1 MKQEPD
7 PAMRKLNFEVLTL
20 FPGILAGPLDESIL
34 KRGREKGLL
43 QVTIRNIRDYTEDK
57 HKTADDSPYGGGAG
71 MVLKPEPIFKAFEAM
86 KAEYPGEKF
95 LTILL
100 SPQGRVFD
108 QQRAEQLSEENQR
121 IVLLCGHYEAI
132 DERVVQT
139 LVDEE
144 LSVGDYV
151 LTGGELAALV
161 VIDAAARLLPGVL
174 GDEESAYRD
183 SFGDGL
189 LDHPHYT
196 RPAEF
201 RGMKTPEV
209 LLSGNHNL
217 IETWRRR
224 ESLKATL
231 QKRPDLLEKA
241 DLSDEDREVLEELKK
256 ESEIAEC
263 KICNKRFRCKGGMQ

>member
-1 MKQEPD
+1 
-7 PAMRKLNFEVLTL
+7 MRRLNFEVLTL
-20 FPGILAGPLDESIL
+20 FPGILTGPLNESIL
-34 KRGREKGLL
+34 KRAGEKGLL
-43 QVTIRNIRDYTEDK
+43 DVTVRNIRDYTEDK

-71 MVLKPEPIFKAFEAM
+71 MVLKPGPIFNAFEAL
-86 KAEYPGEKF
+86 KREHPGETF

-100 SPQGRVFD
+100 SPQGRLLD
-108 QQRAEQLSEENQR
+108 QQRAERLSEETRR

-132 DERVVQT
+132 DERVIEA

-144 LSVGDYV
+144 LSIGDYV

-201 RGMKTPEV
+201 RGMRVPEA
-209 LLSGNHNL
+209 LLSGNHAE
-217 IETWRRR
+217 IDRWRRR

-231 QKRPDLLEKA
+231 KKRPELLGAAE
-241 DLSDEDREVLEELKK
+241 LSDEDRKILEELKR
-256 ESEIAEC
+256 ELG
-263 KICNKRFRCKGGMQ
+263 RT

>member
-1 MKQEPD
+1 
-7 PAMRKLNFEVLTL
+7 MRRLNFEVLTL
-20 FPGILAGPLDESIL
+20 FPGILSGPLNESIL

-43 QVTIRNIRDYTEDK
+43 NVTLRNIRDYTEDK

-71 MVLKPEPIFKAFEAM
+71 MVLKPEPIFKAFGAM
-86 KAEYPGEKF
+86 KAEHPEETF

-100 SPQGRVFD
+100 SPQGRVFN
-108 QQRAEQLSEENQR
+108 QKRAEQLSEEKRR

-132 DERVVQT
+132 DERVVRR

-161 VIDAAARLLPGVL
+161 VIEAAARLLPGVL

-189 LDHPHYT
+189 LDHPHFT

-201 RGMKTPEV
+201 QGMQVPEV
-209 LLSGNHNL
+209 LLSGNHAE
-217 IETWRRR
+217 IEKWRRR
-224 ESLKATL
+224 ESLRATL
-231 QKRPDLLEKA
+231 MKRPDLLETA
-241 DLSDEDREVLEELKK
+241 DLSSEDRKIVETLKREL
-256 ESEIAEC
+256 
-263 KICNKRFRCKGGMQ
+263 Q

>member
-1 MKQEPD
+1 
-7 PAMRKLNFEVLTL
+7 MRALNFEVLTL
-20 FPGILAGPLDESIL
+20 FPGMLEGPLNESIL
-34 KRGREKGLL
+34 KRGREKGFLNIT
-43 QVTIRNIRDYTEDK
+43 VRNIRDYTEDK

-71 MVLKPEPIFKAFEAM
+71 MVLKPGPIFRAVEALH
-86 KAEYPGEKF
+86 AEHPGEPF

-100 SPQGRVFD
+100 SPQGRLFD
-108 QQRAEQLSEENQR
+108 QQRAEELSGEKRR
-121 IVLLCGHYEAI
+121 IILLCGHYEAI
-132 DERVVQT
+132 DERVIDA

-144 LSVGDYV
+144 LSIGDYV

-201 RGMKTPEV
+201 LGRKVPDV
-209 LLSGNHNL
+209 LLSGNHAD
-217 IETWRRR
+217 IDRWRRR
-224 ESLKATL
+224 EALKATL
-231 QKRPDLLEKA
+231 VKRPDLLATAE
-241 DLSDEDREVLEELKK
+241 LTDEDLKILEELKK
-256 ESEIAEC
+256 EF
-263 KICNKRFRCKGGMQ
+263 KM

>member
-1 MKQEPD
+1 
-7 PAMRKLNFEVLTL
+7 MRKLNFEVLTL
-20 FPGILAGPLDESIL
+20 FPGILSGPLNESIL

-43 QVTIRNIRDYTEDK
+43 NVTLRNIRDYTEDK

-71 MVLKPEPIFKAFEAM
+71 MVLKPEPIFKAFGAL
-86 KAEYPGEKF
+86 KAEHPEETF

-100 SPQGRVFD
+100 SPQGRVFN
-108 QQRAEQLSEENQR
+108 QQRAEQLSEEKRR

-132 DERVVQT
+132 DERVVQR

-161 VIDAAARLLPGVL
+161 VIEAAARLLPGVL

-201 RGMKTPEV
+201 QGMQVPEV
-209 LLSGNHNL
+209 LLSGNHAE
-217 IETWRRR
+217 IEKWRHR
-224 ESLKATL
+224 ESLRATL
-231 QKRPDLLEKA
+231 MKRPDLLTTA
-241 DLSDEDREVLEELKK
+241 DLTAEDRKILEALKREEK
-256 ESEIAEC
+256 H
-263 KICNKRFRCKGGMQ
+263 Q

>member
-1 MKQEPD
+1 
-7 PAMRKLNFEVLTL
+7 MRTLNFDVLTL
-20 FPGILAGPLDESIL
+20 FPGMLEGPLNESIL

-43 QVTIRNIRDYTEDK
+43 NITVRNIRDYTEDK

-71 MVLKPEPIFKAFEAM
+71 MVLKPAPIFKAIEAM
-86 KAEYPGEKF
+86 KAEHPGEPF

-100 SPQGRVFD
+100 SPQGRLFD
-108 QQRAEQLSEENQR
+108 QQRAEELSGEKRR
-121 IVLLCGHYEAI
+121 IILLCGHYEAI
-132 DERVVQT
+132 DERVIDA

-144 LSVGDYV
+144 LSIGDYV

-201 RGMKTPEV
+201 LGRKVPDV
-209 LLSGNHNL
+209 LLSGNHAD
-217 IETWRRR
+217 IDRWRRR
-224 ESLKATL
+224 EALKATL
-231 QKRPDLLEKA
+231 NKRPDLLETA
-241 DLSDEDREVLEELKK
+241 DLTDEDREMLEELKK
-256 ESEIAEC
+256 S
-263 KICNKRFRCKGGMQ
+263 

>member
-1 MKQEPD
+1 
-7 PAMRKLNFEVLTL
+7 MRRLNFEVLTL
-20 FPGILAGPLDESIL
+20 FPGMLEGPLNESIL

-43 QVTIRNIRDYTEDK
+43 NITVRNIRDYTEDK

-71 MVLKPEPIFKAFEAM
+71 MVLKPAPIFKAIEAV
-86 KAEYPGEKF
+86 KAEHPGEPF

-100 SPQGRVFD
+100 SPQGRLFD
-108 QQRAEQLSEENQR
+108 QQRAEGLSGETR
-121 IVLLCGHYEAI
+121 RMILLCGHYEAI
-132 DERVVQT
+132 DERVIDA

-144 LSVGDYV
+144 LSIGDYV

-201 RGMKTPEV
+201 LGRKVPDV
-209 LLSGNHNL
+209 LLSGNHAD
-217 IETWRRR
+217 IDRWRRR
-224 ESLKATL
+224 EALKATL
-231 QKRPDLLEKA
+231 NKRPDLLATA
-241 DLSDEDREVLEELKK
+241 DLTEEDRKILEQLKK
-256 ESEIAEC
+256 EF
-263 KICNKRFRCKGGMQ
+263 KK

>member
-1 MKQEPD
+1 MSERA
-7 PAMRKLNFEVLTL
+7 PAMRSLNFEVFTL
-20 FPGILAGPLDESIL
+20 FPGILEGPLNESIL

-43 QVTIRNIRDYTEDK
+43 SVTLRNIRDYAEDK
-57 HKTADDSPYGGGAG
+57 HRTADDSPYGGGAG
-71 MVLKPEPIFKAFEAM
+71 MVLKPEPIFKAFEAL
-86 KAEYPGEKF
+86 KAEHPGERF

-100 SPQGRVFD
+100 SPQGRLLD
-108 QQRAEQLSEENQR
+108 QHQAERLSEETRR

-132 DERVVQT
+132 DERVHAA

-174 GDEESAYRD
+174 GDEESSYRD

-201 RGMKTPEV
+201 RGMKVPEV
-209 LLSGNHNL
+209 LLGGNHAE
-217 IETWRRR
+217 IEKWRRR
-224 ESLKATL
+224 ESLRATL
-231 QKRPDLLEKA
+231 MKRPELLA
-241 DLSDEDREVLEELKK
+241 TAALDDGDRKLLEELRR
-256 ESEIAEC
+256 EE
-263 KICNKRFRCKGGMQ
+263 Q

>member
-1 MKQEPD
+1 
-7 PAMRKLNFEVLTL
+7 MRALNFDVLTL
-20 FPGILAGPLDESIL
+20 FPGMLAGPLNESIL

-43 QVTIRNIRDYTEDK
+43 NIAVRNIRDYTEDK

-71 MVLKPEPIFKAFEAM
+71 MVLKPGPIFSAVEAI
-86 KAEYPGEKF
+86 KAEHPDETF

-100 SPQGRVFD
+100 SPQGRLFD
-108 QQRAEQLSEENQR
+108 QQRAEELSEEKRR
-121 IVLLCGHYEAI
+121 IILLCGHYEAI
-132 DERVVQT
+132 DERVIDA

-144 LSVGDYV
+144 LSIGDYV

-201 RGMKTPEV
+201 LGRKVPDV
-209 LLSGNHNL
+209 LLAGNHAE
-217 IETWRRR
+217 IDRWRRR
-224 ESLKATL
+224 EALKATL
-231 QKRPDLLEKA
+231 IKRPDLLDTA
-241 DLSDEDREVLEELKK
+241 DLTNEDRKILEGLKK
-256 ESEIAEC
+256 EFT
-263 KICNKRFRCKGGMQ
+263 R

>member
-1 MKQEPD
+1 
-7 PAMRKLNFEVLTL
+7 
-20 FPGILAGPLDESIL
+20 
-34 KRGREKGLL
+34 
-43 QVTIRNIRDYTEDK
+43 
-57 HKTADDSPYGGGAG
+57 
-71 MVLKPEPIFKAFEAM
+71 M
-86 KAEYPGEKF
+86 KAGHPGEEF

-100 SPQGRVFD
+100 TPQGKVLN
-108 QQRAEQLSEENQR
+108 QKRAEQLSEEQRR

-132 DERVVQT
+132 DERVREV

-144 LSVGDYV
+144 LSIGDYV

-201 RGMKTPEV
+201 RGRKVPEV
-209 LLSGNHNL
+209 LLSGNHAE
-217 IETWRRR
+217 IEKWRRR
-224 ESLKATL
+224 EELKATL
-231 QKRPDLLEKA
+231 KKRPELLVTA
-241 DLSDEDREVLEELKK
+241 DLSDDDRKIVEELKQ
-256 ESEIAEC
+256 ELD
-263 KICNKRFRCKGGMQ
+263 G

>member
-1 MKQEPD
+1 
-7 PAMRKLNFEVLTL
+7 MRRLNFEVLTL
-20 FPGILAGPLDESIL
+20 FPGILEGPLNESIL

-43 QVTIRNIRDYTEDK
+43 NVAVRNIRDTTEDK

-71 MVLKPEPIFKAFEAM
+71 MVLKPGPIFSAIEAIQ
-86 KAEYPGEKF
+86 AQQPGEKL

-100 SPQGRVFD
+100 SPQGRLFD
-108 QQRAEQLSEENQR
+108 QKRAEELSEETRR

-132 DERVVQT
+132 DERVVEA

-144 LSVGDYV
+144 LSIGDYV

-161 VIDAAARLLPGVL
+161 VIDAATRLLPGVL
-174 GDEESAYRD
+174 GDDESAYRD

-201 RGMKTPEV
+201 RGRKVPDV
-209 LLSGNHNL
+209 LLSGNHAD
-217 IETWRRR
+217 IEKWRRR

-231 QKRPDLLEKA
+231 MKRPDLLA
-241 DLSDEDREVLEELKK
+241 TAYLTDEDRKILDVLKK
-256 ESEIAEC
+256 ELKS
-263 KICNKRFRCKGGMQ
+263 Q

>member
-1 MKQEPD
+1 
-7 PAMRKLNFEVLTL
+7 MRALNFDVLTL
-20 FPGILAGPLDESIL
+20 FPGMLAGPLNESIL

-43 QVTIRNIRDYTEDK
+43 NIAVRNIRDYTEDK

-71 MVLKPEPIFKAFEAM
+71 MVLKPGPIFSAVEAI
-86 KAEYPGEKF
+86 KAEHPDETF

-100 SPQGRVFD
+100 SPQGRLFD
-108 QQRAEQLSEENQR
+108 QQRAEELSEEKRR
-121 IVLLCGHYEAI
+121 IILLCGHYEAI
-132 DERVVQT
+132 DERVIDA

-144 LSVGDYV
+144 LSIGDYV

-201 RGMKTPEV
+201 LGRKVPDV
-209 LLSGNHNL
+209 LLAGNHAE
-217 IETWRRR
+217 IDRWRRR
-224 ESLKATL
+224 EALKATL
-231 QKRPDLLEKA
+231 IKRPDLLATA
-241 DLSDEDREVLEELKK
+241 DLTNEDRKILEELRQ
-256 ESEIAEC
+256 ELE
-263 KICNKRFRCKGGMQ
+263 

>member
-1 MKQEPD
+1 MTHEAI
-7 PAMRKLNFEVLTL
+7 PAMHRLNVEVLTL
-20 FPGILAGPLDESIL
+20 FPGIVEGPLNESIL
-34 KRGREKGLL
+34 KRGREKGILN
-43 QVTIRNIRDYTEDK
+43 VTVRNIRDYTGDK

-86 KAEYPGEKF
+86 RADYPKEKY

-100 SPQGRVFD
+100 SPQGRLFH
-108 QQRAEQLSEENQR
+108 QKRAEELSEEKRR
-121 IVLLCGHYEAI
+121 IVLLCGHYEAV
-132 DERVVQT
+132 DERVVES

-144 LSVGDYV
+144 LSIGDYV

-161 VIDAAARLLPGVL
+161 VIDAVARLLPGVL

-201 RGMKTPEV
+201 LGMKVPDV
-209 LLSGNHNL
+209 LLSGNHSS
-217 IETWRRR
+217 IEKWRRR
-224 ESLKATL
+224 EALRATL
-231 QKRPDLLEKA
+231 LKRPDLLKTAE
-241 DLSDEDREVLEELKK
+241 LTDEDHMILKELKQ
-256 ESEIAEC
+256 EL
-263 KICNKRFRCKGGMQ
+263 NR

>member
-1 MKQEPD
+1 
-7 PAMRKLNFEVLTL
+7 MRRLNFVVLTL
-20 FPGILAGPLDESIL
+20 FPGILEGPLNESIL
-34 KRGREKGLL
+34 KRGRDKGLL
-43 QVTIRNIRDYTEDK
+43 NVAVRNIRDYTEDK

-71 MVLKPEPIFKAFEAM
+71 MVLKPGPIFSAIEAIQ
-86 KAEYPGEKF
+86 AESPGERL

-100 SPQGRVFD
+100 SPQGGLFD
-108 QQRAEQLSEENQR
+108 QKRAEALSEETRR

-132 DERVVQT
+132 DERVVEA

-144 LSVGDYV
+144 LSIGDYV

-161 VIDAAARLLPGVL
+161 VIDAATRLLPGVL

-189 LDHPHYT
+189 LDNPHYT

-201 RGMKTPEV
+201 RGRKVPEV
-209 LLSGNHNL
+209 LLSGNHAD

-224 ESLKATL
+224 EALKATL
-231 QKRPDLLEKA
+231 MKRPDLLA
-241 DLSDEDREVLEELKK
+241 TAYLTDEDRKTLAVLKK
-256 ESEIAEC
+256 ELKS
-263 KICNKRFRCKGGMQ
+263 Q